1 MCNIR
6 EKKAETLETLFTL
19 TCVRVRMEIK
29 LGTYTEKC
37 IAPNTHVLTWL
48 HSNVCFSP
56 MGIFLLKVRTAPP
69 SLFLYQCL
77 THYKSLHLL
86 IIHFIY
92 YRFLAK

>member
-37 IAPNTHVLTWL
+37 IAPNTHVLIRL
-48 HSNVCFSP
+48 HSNVCFSQW
-56 MGIFLLKVRTAPP
+56 GYF
-69 SLFLYQCL
+69 Y
-77 THYKSLHLL
+77 
-86 IIHFIY
+86 
-92 YRFLAK
+92 